1 MKYFYL
7 YLIVILFSSFGFSIG
22 TSNGNSACPSYLDHD
37 LRILDSQNY
46 ENLCK
51 YKDKVIM
58 VVNVASRCGFTYQYE
73 SLQKL
78 YAKYDNEDFVIIG
91 FPSRDFMFQEFSDE
105 GDVKEFCSTNYGVSF
120 PLFATSSVTGSKANS
135 FYKQIFEL
143 SGSEPSWNFT
153 KYLIS
158 KDGEV
163 LKPFSKNVEP
173 DSKEIISA
181 IESLL

>member
-1 MKYFYL
+1 MKYFCL

-73 SLQKL
+73 QLESLQRCFKNITPKIKL
-78 YAKYDNEDFVIIG
+78 KNSVNLPMEFPFPYLQPLALKAVKRII
-91 FPSRDFMFQEFSDE
+91 
-105 GDVKEFCSTNYGVSF
+105 
-120 PLFATSSVTGSKANS
+120 
-135 FYKQIFEL
+135 
-143 SGSEPSWNFT
+143 FT
-153 KYLIS
+153 KI
-158 KDGEV
+158 
-163 LKPFSKNVEP
+163 
-173 DSKEIISA
+173 
-181 IESLL
+181 